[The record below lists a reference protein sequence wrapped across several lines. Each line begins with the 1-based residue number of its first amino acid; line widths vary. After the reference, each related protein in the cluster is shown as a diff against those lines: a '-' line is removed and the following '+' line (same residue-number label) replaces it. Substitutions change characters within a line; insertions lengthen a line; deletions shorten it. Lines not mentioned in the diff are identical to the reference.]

1 MSWEREFKPCPFC
14 GSEAELRKNSERFD
28 QTQGLA
34 VLWEVRCKRGCISMF
49 VDTTYKLTT
58 QERFIVC
65 GEDGVEKLRKR
76 WNRRDYRDDK
86 WADLEAILK
95 KEEKR

>member
-1 MSWEREFKPCPFC
+1 MRWEREFKPCPFC

-28 QTQGLA
+28 QTRGLT
-34 VLWEVRCKRGCISMF
+34 VQWEVRCKLGCISMRAE
-49 VDTTYKLTT
+49 TTYKLTNE
-58 QERFIVC
+58 ERFSVC

-86 WADLEAILK
+86 LADLTTILN
-95 KEEKR
+95 KEEK